1 MMHFLLRLIILYPV
15 CSIALGL
22 SAQNAF
28 VDLIGD
34 QKRPQVV
41 NFRLVQG
48 FVVVD
53 VYLQY
58 LFKTSFIIDSG
69 ARHTIV
75 FRKDLAKLTGMNLNR
90 EISLKGSDILTD
102 VKAYVATGV
111 NIQLDRCPNVKR
123 DILVL
128 EYDYL
133 RFGEFVGEEIHG
145 IIGGEFFR
153 NLVVEIDFIKN
164 KIQLW
169 HPNHHK
175 NSKMREYHSCE
186 VEFKDFKPYIKSS
199 LTSNEDVKVPLNL
212 LFDTGA
218 SISVLLYQDPNTGLK
233 IPENVIPGTLG
244 KGLGGDLY
252 GYIGRLNELTI
263 DSAYRLHQPIAYFQ
277 QVEISELKKVKAD
290 KNGILGNQIIS
301 RFDVIIDYHKERLY
315 LKPNRNFNQEFIYD
329 RSGLT
334 VLAYGNELNKY
345 VIAEVRPGSPAHE
358 AGLKPGDVIKK
369 IGLWPISFYKL
380 SDINSM
386 LTGKPGKKI
395 KIKIMRESKVI
406 KTELVLRDLL

>member
-1 MMHFLLRLIILYPV
+1 MHSLQRLIILCLV
-15 CSIALGL
+15 CSSAVGL
-22 SAQNAF
+22 TAQNAF

-34 QKRPQVV
+34 HQRPQVV

-58 LFKTSFIIDSG
+58 IFKTSFIIDSG
-69 ARHTIV
+69 AKHTIV

-90 EISLKGSDILTD
+90 EISLKGSDIVTD
-102 VKAYVATGV
+102 VKAYVANGV
-111 NIQLDRCPNVKR
+111 NIQLDKCPNVKR

-133 RFGEFVGEEIHG
+133 RFGEFIGEEIHG

-153 NLVVEIDFIKN
+153 NLVVEMDFVKN

-175 NSKMREYHSCE
+175 NSKIKEYRSCE
-186 VEFKDFKPYIKSS
+186 VEFIDFKPYIRSS
-199 LTSNEDVKVPLNL
+199 LITGDSARVPLNL

-218 SISVLLYQDPNTGLK
+218 SISVLLYQDPITGAK
-233 IPENVIPGTLG
+233 IPGNVIPGTLG

-263 DSAYRLHQPIAYFQ
+263 DDAYRLHHPIAYFQ
-277 QVEISELKKVKAD
+277 QVENTELKKVKTD

-301 RFDVIIDYHKERLY
+301 RFDVIIDYHKEKLY
-315 LKPNRNFNQEFIYD
+315 LKPNRNLNQEFVYD

-334 VLAYGNELNKY
+334 VFAYGSELKKY
-345 VIAEVRPGSPAHE
+345 VITEVLPGSPAHE

-369 IGLWPISFYKL
+369 IGLCPIGFYKL

-395 KIKIMRESKVI
+395 KIKIMRENKVL
-406 KTELVLRDLL
+406 KKEFVLRDLF